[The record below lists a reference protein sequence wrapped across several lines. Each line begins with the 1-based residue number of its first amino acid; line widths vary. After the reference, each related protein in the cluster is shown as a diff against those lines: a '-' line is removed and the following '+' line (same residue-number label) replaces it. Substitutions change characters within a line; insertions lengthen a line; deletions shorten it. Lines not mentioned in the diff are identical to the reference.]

1 MKKILLLIFF
11 ISPFIY
17 GQISTDRPDQT
28 EASIVLEK
36 NILQIES
43 GFSFDE
49 KNIINNF

>member
-1 MKKILLLIFF
+1 MKKIVLLILLA
-11 ISPFIY
+11 SPYIY

-28 EASIVLEK
+28 EASIVLPK

-49 KNIINNF
+49 KKNY